1 MGSVMPNTVPVKW
14 EFPESLLLALSTS
27 TYFHNIRKEDAWRIE
42 QKLVLVAVNLNETTK
57 LFHNTIK
64 FPVNNLMYIFTN
76 AVVSSVISTE
86 ML

>member
-1 MGSVMPNTVPVKW
+1 MLDV
-14 EFPESLLLALSTS
+14 F
-27 TYFHNIRKEDAWRIE
+27 E

-57 LFHNTIK
+57 QFHNTIK